1 MRLGDLDALKKAI
14 DTIKKTGYDINEEP
28 VEFVELSDLIKAI
41 DNTPTVEAY
50 PFEDELKNAITLL
63 AEYCAHRA
71 CKNCQLHTDDIGCL
85 FRCGYPEHWVEI
97 MNEYDKEE

>member
-50 PFEDELKNAITLL
+50 PFEQVHELIKLNQQFAWGIENLKRPTSEKHEFL
-63 AEYCAHRA
+63 
-71 CKNCQLHTDDIGCL
+71 KKDINI
-85 FRCGYPEHWVEI
+85 P
-97 MNEYDKEE
+97 KEEENE

>member
-1 MRLGDLDALKKAI
+1 M
-14 DTIKKTGYDINEEP
+14 
-28 VEFVELSDLIKAI
+28 S
-41 DNTPTVEAY
+41 
-50 PFEDELKNAITLL
+50 DELKNAITLL